1 MRIFA
6 DGQFVED
13 DWRHLGDGEDPK
25 TVDAERVIVP
35 LALWRSDRDRLVQ
48 SGRKIGV
55 RVEAGDTIDPASDA
69 LNQVTLFSVVFAK
82 FSDGRGYST
91 GRVLRDRFGFAGE
104 LRAEGDVLIDQIP
117 QMIRCGF
124 TSFAVTHG
132 GTIAALE
139 RGELPAVLHVYQ
151 GPNAGGPSWRHRFQA
166 GEKTAE
172 QTAGI
177 KDVPA

>member
-13 DWRHLGDGEDPK
+13 QWRVLGEGEEVASIEAD
-25 TVDAERVIVP
+25 RVIVP
-35 LALWRSDRDRLVQ
+35 LARWRSEREVLVG
-48 SGRKIGV
+48 SGRNIGV
-55 RVEAGDTIDPASDA
+55 RVQAGDTIEPASDG
-69 LNQVTLFSVVFAK
+69 LDQVSLISVVFAK

-91 GRVLRDRFGFAGE
+91 GRILRDRYGFAGE
-104 LRAEGDVLIDQIP
+104 LRAEGDVLIDQMP

-124 TSFAVTHG
+124 TSFAVSHA

-151 GPNAGGPSWRHRFQA
+151 GPNAGRPSWRHRFQA
-166 GEKTAE
+166 GGVVASE
-172 QTAGI
+172 
-177 KDVPA
+177 

>member
-6 DGQFVED
+6 DGQFAED
-13 DWRHLGDGEDPK
+13 NWRVLADGEDLQG
-25 TVDAERVIVP
+25 VEADRVIVP
-35 LALWRSDRDRLVQ
+35 LARWRAEREVLVG

-55 RVEAGDTIDPASDA
+55 RVQAGDTIEQESDDLEQVA
-69 LNQVTLFSVVFAK
+69 LISVVFAK

-91 GRVLRDRFGFAGE
+91 GRILRDRYGFTGE
-104 LRAEGDVLIDQIP
+104 LRAEGDVLIDQMP

-124 TSFAVTHG
+124 TSFAVSHA

-151 GPNAGGPSWRHRFQA
+151 GPNAGRQSWRHRFQA
-166 GEKTAE
+166 GGAVASE
-172 QTAGI
+172 
-177 KDVPA
+177 

>member
-13 DWRHLGDGEDPK
+13 NWLVLVDGEDLQG
-25 TVDAERVIVP
+25 VEADRVIVP
-35 LALWRSDRDRLVQ
+35 LARWRAEREVLVG

-55 RVEAGDTIDPASDA
+55 RVQAGDIIEPASDGLDQVA
-69 LNQVTLFSVVFAK
+69 LISVAFAK

-91 GRVLRDRFGFAGE
+91 GRILRDRYGFTGE
-104 LRAEGDVLIDQIP
+104 LRAEGDVLIDQMP

-124 TSFAVTHG
+124 TSFAVSHA

-151 GPNAGGPSWRHRFQA
+151 GPNAGRPSWRHRFQA
-166 GEKTAE
+166 GGAVASE
-172 QTAGI
+172 
-177 KDVPA
+177 

>member
-6 DGQFVED
+6 DGRFAED
-13 DWRHLGDGEDPK
+13 NWRNLGDGEDAK
-25 TVDAERVIVP
+25 TVETGGLIVP
-35 LALWRSDRDRLVQ
+35 LAVWRSDRERLVQ

-55 RVEAGDTIDPASDA
+55 RVEAGDTIDPTSDVLDQLA
-69 LNQVTLFSVVFAK
+69 LVSVVFAK

-91 GRVLRDRFGFAGE
+91 GRVLRDRYGFAGE
-104 LRAEGDVLIDQIP
+104 LRAEGDVLIDQMP

-124 TSFAVTHG
+124 TSFAVTHA

-151 GPNAGGPSWRHRFQA
+151 GPNAGRPSWRHRFQA
-166 GEKTAE
+166 GADSELASGE
-172 QTAGI
+172 
-177 KDVPA
+177 